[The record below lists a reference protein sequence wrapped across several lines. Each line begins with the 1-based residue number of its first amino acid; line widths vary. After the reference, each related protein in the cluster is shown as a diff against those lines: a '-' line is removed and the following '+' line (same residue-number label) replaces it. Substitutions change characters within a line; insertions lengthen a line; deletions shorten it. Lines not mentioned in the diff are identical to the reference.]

1 MQMKLLKYFDLNR
14 RIFKTKRLDRL
25 EITETKSHF
34 IQQWLSPVPEVS
46 VKPRENILMSLW
58 AAFTQRQEGQL
69 SFADQL
75 LMYLGVLLGVYFS
88 GVIRTQSSKPT
99 FILAAF
105 IALSIVPAAF
115 EKLSINPKA
124 PMLVKFGLFVQ
135 NGVFWDVMFQ
145 AIGTRR

>member
-1 MQMKLLKYFDLNR
+1 MKLLKYFDLNR
-14 RIFKTKRLDRL
+14 RAINAKRLDRS
-25 EITETKSHF
+25 EIIKTKRHF
-34 IQQWLSPVPEVS
+34 IQQWLSPTLEVS
-46 VKPRENILMSLW
+46 VMKRENVFMPLW
-58 AAFTQRQEGQL
+58 TAFTQSQDGQL

-75 LMYLGVLLGVYFS
+75 LMYLGVLLGIYFG
-88 GVIRTQSSKPT
+88 GVIRAQNSKPT

-105 IALSIVPAAF
+105 IALSVVPIAF

-124 PMLVKFGLFVQ
+124 PLVVRFGLFVQ

>member
-1 MQMKLLKYFDLNR
+1 MKLLKYFDLNR
-14 RIFKTKRLDRL
+14 RAIKAKKLDHSD
-25 EITETKSHF
+25 TETRSRF
-34 IQQWLSPVPEVS
+34 IQQWLSPTSEVT
-46 VKPRENILMSLW
+46 VKSHQNVFTSLW
-58 AAFTQRQEGQL
+58 MAFTQRQEGQL

-88 GVIRTQSSKPT
+88 SVIRDQSSKPT
-99 FILAAF
+99 LILAAF
-105 IALSIVPAAF
+105 IAFSIVPIAF

-124 PMLVKFGLFVQ
+124 PLLVRFGLFVQ